1 MESKVVAVRMPAD
14 VLEGIDGR
22 AKNRSAFIV
31 EAVQEKLGRPAESPK
46 MIMEKRMPRIE
57 AVKAIARDAG
67 VEVIESGKA
76 AEGFKT
82 IVEAMRASRP
92 AHAET
97 CRCGICQLRRK

>member
-1 MESKVVAVRMPAD
+1 MGSKVVAVRMPAD

-31 EAVQEKLGRPAESPK
+31 EAV
-46 MIMEKRMPRIE
+46 
-57 AVKAIARDAG
+57 
-67 VEVIESGKA
+67 
-76 AEGFKT
+76 
-82 IVEAMRASRP
+82 RASRP

>member
-1 MESKVVAVRMPAD
+1 MGSKVVAVRMPAD

-31 EAVQEKLGRPAESPK
+31 EAVREKLGRPAESPK
-46 MIMEKRMPRIE
+46 MIMEKTKRMPRIE
-57 AVKAIARDAG
+57 AVK
-67 VEVIESGKA
+67 V
-76 AEGFKT
+76 
-82 IVEAMRASRP
+82 RASRP